1 MYAGAPTARAP
12 VPGAEGERGGPMTRR
27 APRRRR
33 IPLPDREAL
42 REAATRR
49 IEEIARHLWADDTI
63 VERAGRSLRFGSN
76 GARVVHLEGQL
87 RGRYADWEACHHG
100 DVFDLWARVELGLSD
115 AGADFPRVLRSLAE
129 FLGVA
134 DEARWPARTMIRR
147 RPPAPNP
154 LNDAKAQADAEAI
167 AMMIRATTPVET
179 SPAMAYLRTRGIDA
193 SISEATD
200 LRYLPANALA
210 HAAVSP
216 LYAGTGATP
225 PRWLN
230 HPALLCLARD
240 ARGEVTGVQRILLGP
255 DGDTRAEVAV
265 PKPATGRLTGAALH
279 LAALRSC
286 GPGPILLAEG
296 PETAL
301 SLWQSTG
308 YETRALLGGF
318 GGTYALPNDRRIL
331 VCHDADPP
339 GSPAARARHVF
350 LRNLRGAGHGVE
362 LIAPPGNGHPGWDFN
377 DVLQHPDLGARAI
390 RNAVNRAI

>member
-12 VPGAEGERGGPMTRR
+12 VPGAGGERGGPMTRC
-27 APRRRR
+27 APRRRT
-33 IPLPDREAL
+33 PLPDREAL

-100 DVFDLWARVELGLSD
+100 DVFDFWARVELGLSD

-134 DEARWPARTMIRR
+134 DEARRPARTTIQR
-147 RPPAPNP
+147 RPPAPDP
-154 LNDAKAQADAEAI
+154 RADAKAKADAAAI
-167 AMMIRATTPVET
+167 AMMIRATTPAET
-179 SPAMAYLRTRGIDA
+179 SPAMAYLRARGIDA
-193 SISEATD
+193 SVSEATD
-200 LRYLPANALA
+200 LRFLPANALA
-210 HAAVSP
+210 PAAVSS

-255 DGDTRAEVAV
+255 DGQTRAEVAV

-279 LAALRSC
+279 LPALPSC

-301 SLWQSTG
+301 SLWQATG

-318 GGTYALPNDRRIL
+318 GGTYALPTDRRIL
-331 VCHDADPP
+331 VCHDADAPD
-339 GSPAARARHVF
+339 SPADRARDVF
-350 LRNLRGAGHGVE
+350 LQQLRGAGYDVE
-362 LIAPPGNGHPGWDFN
+362 LIAPPGDGHPGWDFN

-390 RNAVNRAI
+390 RSAVNRAI